1 MGKLRNLLF
10 PIQKLAVKKPQD
22 ICFVQWISIKIMEYI
37 YELNITHKNYLYRNG
52 KNNTG
57 WSVDK
62 PGNPIVWSASLI
74 YFRIMKLYIKWIY
87 CTLKQIVWSSL
98 KHIKHQYHLIMI
110 FIHVIYC
117 KKMKKMCYK
126 SFKFPPQPTL
136 LL

>member
-10 PIQKLAVKKPQD
+10 RIQKLAVKKPHD

-74 YFRIMKLYIKWIY
+74 YFRIMKLYIK
-87 CTLKQIVWSSL
+87 
-98 KHIKHQYHLIMI
+98 
-110 FIHVIYC
+110 
-117 KKMKKMCYK
+117 
-126 SFKFPPQPTL
+126 
-136 LL
+136 